1 MLKKILLPTVVI
13 SGTLLASFGVLLATQ
28 GSKRIDIQLESN
40 QVFYGELKDVVSPP
54 VGALVS
60 VGVALGVASVLG
72 WQQSKNR
79 KAELEKKVLQLQS
92 QISNKDAQIQEL
104 KVAPSSPMLSKL
116 EWFLDG
122 DDNVTSSQDGQVV
135 TRELL
140 AQPATE
146 PVVKP
151 ISGFDYQVITTNQPS
166 PQNTVQNTVKS
177 ASSRVAS
184 TQQKI

>member
-13 SGTLLASFGVLLATQ
+13 SGTLLACFGILLATQ
-28 GSKRIDIQLESN
+28 GSKRIDIQLENN
-40 QVFYGELKDVVSPP
+40 QVFYGELRDVVSPP

-60 VGVALGVASVLG
+60 VGVALGVASALG
-72 WQQSKNR
+72 WQQSR
-79 KAELEKKVLQLQS
+79 HRRAELEQKVLQMQS

-122 DDNVTSSQDGQVV
+122 GDNVTYPQDGQVV

-151 ISGFDYQVITTNQPS
+151 ISGFDYQVITNNQLS
-166 PQNTVQNTVKS
+166 SQNTVKS
-177 ASSRVAS
+177 APSRVGS
-184 TQQKI
+184 TQQNS